1 MTNPLAALRN
11 RAANR
16 FASGDLRGARAD
28 WLEVLRLLP
37 ASGEA
42 MLEVSYL
49 ESVAG
54 NYLEARSWALRAA
67 SAQLPRELVPSLLS
81 RLRTF
86 NEVTT
91 MREFVVRL
99 IEQGTATGDLLAECA
114 RQLNGAGDFVL
125 AERAIMAGLE
135 RSPENLHARMIHG
148 QVRAQQSRFDDAE
161 REFEWVLARNP
172 SLAHCWW
179 LLSRLRRQTPER
191 NHVSSLGGLIRTC
204 NNPQDTALLA
214 RALHK
219 ELDDIGQFEH
229 AWEALELLC
238 RIKRRLE
245 PYDPNEFN
253 AMVDGLIA
261 RSPAWRPDVKD
272 PGNGPIPIFIVGM
285 HRSGTTLLE
294 QLLDASSEVR
304 AVGEL
309 VDFTSAMRH
318 ATNHY
323 CKGPLDARIVDLAAG
338 VEFADVGGRYLAGV
352 SWRLGD
358 EAYFTDKQPSNF
370 LNIGFILRALPQ
382 ARILHMVRDP
392 LETCFS
398 NLREL
403 YTGINAYSYDQRQLA
418 SYYLQYLRLMQH
430 WHRLFPGRILDVS
443 YAALTSAPGQ
453 EMAKVAAFCGLQYV
467 DGMRQTNASGRAV
480 STASSV
486 QVREGVVRRETPKWA
501 PYARQLQPLV
511 EALRAGG
518 IALPAV

>member
-1 MTNPLAALRN
+1 MTNPLDALRI

-28 WLEVLRLLP
+28 WLEVLRLVP
-37 ASGEA
+37 GSGEA

-54 NYLEARSWALRAA
+54 NYLEARSWAMRAA
-67 SAQLPRELVPSLLS
+67 SAPLSGELVPSLLS

-91 MREFVVRL
+91 MRELVVRL
-99 IEQGTATGDLLAECA
+99 IEQGTASGDLLAECA
-114 RQLNGAGDFVL
+114 RQLNGAGDFKL
-125 AERAIMAGLE
+125 AERAIMASLAH
-135 RSPENLHARMIHG
+135 SPENLHARMIHG

-172 SLAHCWW
+172 NLAHCWW

-191 NHVSSLGGLIRTC
+191 NHVARIGGLIRAC
-204 NNPQDTALLA
+204 NNPQDAALLA

-245 PYDPNEFN
+245 PYDPNEV
-253 AMVDGLIA
+253 AGMMDRLIA
-261 RSPAWRPDVKD
+261 QSPGWRPAATD
-272 PGNGPIPIFIVGM
+272 PGNGLVPIFIVGM

-294 QLLDASSEVR
+294 HLLDASDEVR
-304 AVGEL
+304 ALGEL

-323 CKGPLDARIVDLAAG
+323 CKGALDSRIVDLAAH
-338 VEFADVGGRYLAGV
+338 VDFADVGRRYLAGV
-352 SWRLGD
+352 SWRLGG

-370 LNIGFILRALPQ
+370 LNVGFILRALPR
-382 ARILHMVRDP
+382 AKILHMVRDP

-403 YTGINAYSYDQRQLA
+403 FTGVNAYSYDQEQLA
-418 SYYLQYLRLMQH
+418 SYYLQYLRLMEH
-430 WHRLFPGRILDVS
+430 WHSLFPGQILDVS
-443 YAALTSAPGQ
+443 YAALTSTPGQ

-467 DGMRQTNASGRAV
+467 DGMRQTSASGRAV

-501 PYARQLQPLV
+501 PYARQLQPLAD
-511 EALRAGG
+511 ALRAGG
-518 IALPAV
+518 IKLPAV